1 VKKEVSKLR
10 QALESGKFVVTGEIG
25 PPKGVDLG
33 KCLQDAEVLRNQV
46 TAINVTDL
54 QSAVMRIG
62 SLAVSA
68 RLVERG
74 LEPVYQLTCRDRNR
88 LALQSDLLSAW
99 ALGIENVLCL
109 TGDHPALGDHTEA
122 KPVYD
127 LDSVQLLKAAS
138 SLNQGYDMAGHELE
152 SVPSFFLGAV
162 VTPGAEPLEPQV
174 IKMKKK
180 IEAGARFFQTQAVY
194 EPERFEHFMSQVQGL
209 KVPIIAGIVVL
220 KSAAMAKF
228 MNSNVAGI
236 SVPESIIR
244 EMEETEKEDRK
255 KKAVEIASRII
266 RQVKPF
272 CQGVHV
278 MPLGWD
284 ELVPEII
291 NEAELGLRVRIL
303 DEEV

>member
-1 VKKEVSKLR
+1 MSKLR

-138 SLNQGYDMAGHELE
+138 SL
-152 SVPSFFLGAV
+152 
-162 VTPGAEPLEPQV
+162 
-174 IKMKKK
+174 
-180 IEAGARFFQTQAVY
+180 
-194 EPERFEHFMSQVQGL
+194 
-209 KVPIIAGIVVL
+209 
-220 KSAAMAKF
+220 
-228 MNSNVAGI
+228 
-236 SVPESIIR
+236 
-244 EMEETEKEDRK
+244 
-255 KKAVEIASRII
+255 
-266 RQVKPF
+266 
-272 CQGVHV
+272 
-278 MPLGWD
+278 
-284 ELVPEII
+284 
-291 NEAELGLRVRIL
+291 
-303 DEEV
+303 